1 MRNDTARI
9 TTKDYIITYNLYI
22 ADLA

>member
-1 MRNDTARI
+1 MRKDTARI